1 MWLEK
6 PQEFTLINNLNLYD
20 NCNQCHHH
28 CHCHHH
34 QCISVIITHCHHN
47 QCISV
52 IITVTVIIISVIII
66 SVIITVTVIISA
78 SSSVSSSLSLSLLSS
93 SVHQCHHHCHHQCIS
108 VIIISVIIISVIIII
123 SLFFL
128 NEYPGAGHQTNHK
141 ANHWSGK
148 VYQTITRYYKDF
160 LLDCNE
166 LKLWNNFLTSALCFF
181 RLAGETGLS
190 PSKCQKCSNCS
201 CEHET
206 MVNPT
211 AKKTKKK
218 ADLQSALQVFRET

>member
-1 MWLEK
+1 MSSSLS
-6 PQEFTLINNLNLYD
+6 LSSSSVSSSSVLSSLSLSSSVHHH
-20 NCNQCHHH
+20 QCHHH

-34 QCISVIITHCHHN
+34 HCHH

-52 IITVTVIIISVIII
+52 IITVTVTVIII
-66 SVIITVTVIISA
+66 SVIITVIISA
-78 SSSVSSSLSLSLLSS
+78 SVSS